1 MDRNNEYLEL
11 MRELDSAPDT
21 VTPALGRAKRRL
33 RRRAMLERPLVCLF
47 CVFAC
52 FTALVNLSS
61 TAAQAFSRIPG
72 LRELA
77 AAVSF
82 SRSLGDAVENEY
94 LQPLGLEQSEAGI
107 TAKVEYL
114 IVDRKQVTVFFRLNG
129 EGHEAFAA
137 DVDFRR
143 EDGSFIGSCTWYLN
157 DGFSVPAGQ
166 LRSATLDIVEG
177 DVPDKLRLGLSV
189 YDPGIGQAEASAAAS
204 EASSGS
210 DPLPDDHADT
220 EPGYLAEFDFLLEFD
235 PQFTETGAVLEI
247 NRPVV
252 LDGQTVIIETAE
264 VYPSHLRLNVR
275 GAEENTA
282 WLKSLSF
289 YIETDRGERFDTVKS
304 GISATGSADTPEL
317 VSYRADSTYF
327 HTAKHLTLSITGAE
341 WLDKDM
347 ETVRLDLASGTA
359 DAMPE
364 GAELAGAKRSDGGWV
379 IAVRAKMRSEGM
391 SFHQLFLGTYY
402 DPEGNEHSINSW
414 SSTLSWDGYP
424 ETAGCFY
431 EVFRLRDYP
440 YNEVYL
446 SPAYSRT
453 WTAGSPV
460 NVELK

>member
-1 MDRNNEYLEL
+1 MDRKSEYLEL

-21 VTPALGRAKRRL
+21 VTPALGRARRRL
-33 RRRAMLERPLVCLF
+33 RRRAMIARPIVCLF

-77 AAVSF
+77 EAVSF

-94 LQPLGLEQSEAGI
+94 VQPLRLEQSEGGI

-143 EDGSFIGSCTWYLN
+143 ADGSFIGSCTWYLN

-166 LRSATLDIVEG
+166 LQSATLDIVEG

-189 YDPGIGQAEASAAAS
+189 YDPGIGQADASAPAS
-204 EASSGS
+204 EESA
-210 DPLPDDHADT
+210 DPLLDDHAGT
-220 EPGYLAEFDFLLEFD
+220 EQTYLAEFDFLLEFD
-235 PQFTETGAVLEI
+235 PQFTETGTVLEI

-282 WLKSLSF
+282 WLKSLRF
-289 YIETDRGERFDTVKS
+289 YIETDRGERFDTVKN
-304 GISATGSADTPEL
+304 GVSATGSTATPEM

-327 HTAKHLTLSITGAE
+327 HTAKHLTLCITGAE

-364 GAELAGAKRSDGGWV
+364 GAELAGAERRDGGWLV
-379 IAVRAKMRSEGM
+379 AVRAKMRGEGM

-402 DPEGNEHSINSW
+402 DPEGNEYSIDSW
-414 SSTLSWDGYP
+414 SSSLSWNGYH
-424 ETAGCFY
+424 ETDGCFY
-431 EVFRLRDYP
+431 EVFGLRDYP
-440 YNEVYL
+440 YDEVYL
-446 SPAYSRT
+446 VPAYSRT

-460 NVELK
+460 SIELK